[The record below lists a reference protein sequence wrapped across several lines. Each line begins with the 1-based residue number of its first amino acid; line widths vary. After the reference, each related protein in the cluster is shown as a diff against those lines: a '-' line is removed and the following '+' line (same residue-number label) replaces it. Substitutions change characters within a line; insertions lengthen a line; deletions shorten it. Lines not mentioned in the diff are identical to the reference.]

1 MIRLYLTDASSLED
15 EVFQRWLPRI
25 SPEKAARLLRMP
37 REKAKPG
44 MAGELLVRYGM
55 WKTFGIPPGELVTE
69 ADERGKPRV
78 LSHKGVH
85 FNISH
90 SGSLCLCAVG
100 DRPLGVD
107 LQQMK
112 NARCEQLAGRIFTEE
127 EMAAFLAAGGTRE
140 AFFATWARKEAVS
153 KLTGAGLSG
162 FKHQAA
168 VEYRVVLETAY
179 GDCRLCV
186 VCAP

>member
-1 MIRLYLTDASSLED
+1 MIRLYLTDASSLD
-15 EVFQRWLPRI
+15 EAVFQRWLPRI
-25 SPEKAARLLRMP
+25 SPEKAARLVRMP

-55 WKTFGIPPGELVTE
+55 WKTFGIPPKELVTE
-69 ADERGKPRV
+69 ADGQGKPQV
-78 LSHKGVH
+78 VSHKGVH

-100 DRPLGVD
+100 DNPLGVD
-107 LQQMK
+107 LQQMR
-112 NARCEQLAGRIFTEE
+112 NARYEQLSSRIFSAEE
-127 EMAAFLAAGGTRE
+127 QAAFLAAGGTKE
-140 AFFATWARKEAVS
+140 AFFTTWARKEAVS

-162 FKHQAA
+162 FKQQAA
-168 VEYRVVLETAY
+168 VKYRVVLETAY
-179 GDCRLCV
+179 RDCRLCV